1 MKKQFVVVYGG
12 EKERILELLRIDYER
27 YVAICINDQK
37 GIETHTLE
45 LVSLIEDLPE
55 KKVDKTLE
63 KFLLVIF
70 LYSLFFELVSNFF

>member
-55 KKVDKTLE
+55 KEVDKTLE

>member
-55 KKVDKTLE
+55 KEVDKTLE

-70 LYSLFFELVSNFF
+70 LYSLLFGLVSKFF

>member
-27 YVAICINDQK
+27 YVAICINEQK

-45 LVSLIEDLPE
+45 LVSLIEDVPE
-55 KKVDKTLE
+55 KEVDKTLE
-63 KFLLVIF
+63 KFLLAIF
-70 LYSLFFELVSNFF
+70 LLSLFFGLVSNFF

>member
-1 MKKQFVVVYGG
+1 MVVYGG

-45 LVSLIEDLPE
+45 LVSLIEDVPE

-70 LYSLFFELVSNFF
+70 LFSLFFGFVSNFF

>member
-37 GIETHTLE
+37 VIETHTLE
-45 LVSLIEDLPE
+45 LVSLIEDVPE
-55 KKVDKTLE
+55 KEVDKTLE

-70 LYSLFFELVSNFF
+70 LYSLFFGLVSNFF